1 MSPNSNQIQLSAS
14 RRGITDHFFCFTC
27 DEYVW
32 DCDHLVEKRLS
43 VPRIPA
49 LEGSQLRSFAYDGK
63 QRILEIEFRVTA
75 PFAHYEIPLP
85 PPPRVI
91 QYFDV
96 PRYVFTKLTRCKTA
110 RRQEQLW
117 ADDLQRRYRW
127 QTVRTECR
135 LPRIF
140 RMTEARNVGQF
151 EFNCYVRMLEIR
163 EQETFRLVVAAM
175 KVLLL
180 KTLSPKRV
188 AGLGG
193 LMECPSCGSVGATS
207 TSIRHRNC
215 LWANLVSSREV

>member
-14 RRGITDHFFCFTC
+14 SRGITDHFFCFTC

-32 DCDHLVEKRLS
+32 DCDHLIEKRLS

-49 LEGSQLRSFAYDGK
+49 LEGSQLQSFAYEGK
-63 QRILEIEFRVTA
+63 LRVLEIEFRVTA
-75 PFAHYEIPLP
+75 PFAHNEIPLP

-91 QYFDV
+91 QCFDV

-117 ADDLQRRYRW
+117 LDNIRRRYRC
-127 QTVRTECR
+127 QTVRTVCR

-140 RMTEARNVGQF
+140 RMVEARNVGHF
-151 EFNCYVRMLEIR
+151 EFVNYVRTLEIR

-193 LMECPSCGSVGATS
+193 FVECPSCGSVGATS

-215 LWANLVSSREV
+215 LWANLVSSPAV